1 MNIIRSD
8 TDVILHDAF
17 VALEE
22 SVDQYADS
30 AEFLR
35 EHAVAKIFKELS
47 AERLALLKS
56 LAEAIR
62 RTGNLPPAADDDK
75 ESFRLALQHVF
86 ASLSENA
93 VVQVLEQCLQQERE
107 LKTTY
112 KQLLTI
118 ESAQSES
125 RLFKAIYKS
134 HRFARLYLSLLCQQC
149 RKAAV

>member
-8 TDVILHDAF
+8 ADVILHDVF

-35 EHAVAKIFKELS
+35 EHEVAKIFKELS
-47 AERLALLKS
+47 LERVALLKA

-86 ASLSENA
+86 ANLSENA
-93 VVQVLEQCLQQERE
+93 VAQVLEQCLQQERE
-107 LKTTY
+107 LKATY

-118 ESAQSES
+118 ENTQSDS

-134 HRFARLYLSLLCQQC
+134 HRFARLYLSLLCEQC
-149 RKAAV
+149 RKVEV